1 MASNSSLSGPSLPCA
16 CQVCTA
22 VPSITQTNCINL
34 EVQLAP
40 LWLLPCEL
48 TSLLS
53 IGPLSWRVAGE
64 ATVQSSGQNKLRL
77 RFHFSVHLCLARV
90 AHWTGPLFLIQ
101 FLLPAMHTWWEP
113 SYTRQAGALTSGWWA
128 KEGSR
133 CMTLLSDTSTI
144 GPEAFQ
150 DEMPGTWDSIKLYS
164 LPPRVCVWLV
174 WRSKDNL
181 READLSFHHMV
192 PGDSTLIFQLGNKCL
207 WPLSHLASP
216 WTL

>member
-1 MASNSSLSGPSLPCA
+1 MASDSSLSGPSLPCA

-164 LPPRVCVWLV
+164 LRPHPHPVCVWLV

-181 READLSFHHMV
+181 READLSFLHMV
-192 PGDSTLIFQLGNKCL
+192 PGDSTLIFRLGNKCL

-216 WTL
+216 